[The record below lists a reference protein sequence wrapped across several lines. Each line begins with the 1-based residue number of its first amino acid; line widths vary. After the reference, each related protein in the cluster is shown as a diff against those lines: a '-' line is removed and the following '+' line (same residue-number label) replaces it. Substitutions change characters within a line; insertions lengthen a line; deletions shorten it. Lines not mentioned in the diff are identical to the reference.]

1 MEENLSLYHIFYVTT
16 REGNISRAARELFI
30 SQPAISK
37 AIRKL
42 EENLE
47 TVLFIRTSRGV
58 TLTREGELLYRHVA
72 QAFDTLQSGEALL
85 ERNRKLGVSQLR
97 IGASTTL
104 CRYILLPHLKNFVR
118 LHPHVK
124 VSITCQS
131 TFQTLALLDEN
142 KIDIGLVGEPSAL
155 RGTAFFPLLGIQDIF
170 VAAPAYLENL
180 SLREGG
186 QDLYDTAAFMML
198 DEENITRQYINKA
211 FAEYQR
217 KPANVLEVSTMDLLI
232 DFAKIGLGIACVI
245 REFVKQE
252 LDGRTLVEV
261 PLGLSFPP
269 RQVGFVCRKDRQQ
282 LPVIRS
288 FLENAEIL

>member
-1 MEENLSLYHIFYVTT
+1 MEENLSLYHIFYVTA

-142 KIDIGLVGEPSAL
+142 KIDIGLVGKPEHL
-155 RGTAFFPLLGIQDIF
+155 RDITYYDLDEIEDIF
-170 VAAPAYLENL
+170 DALAA
-180 SLREGG
+180 SGEGEAAA
-186 QDLYDTAAFMML
+186 QKDLYSRLMKLYVGDLLQDGEQNEWALARATTLHNKYMAAMYAYIEL
-198 DEENITRQYINKA
+198 LKAEENYA
-211 FAEYQR
+211 
-217 KPANVLEVSTMDLLI
+217 
-232 DFAKIGLGIACVI
+232 
-245 REFVKQE
+245 
-252 LDGRTLVEV
+252 
-261 PLGLSFPP
+261 
-269 RQVGFVCRKDRQQ
+269 
-282 LPVIRS
+282 
-288 FLENAEIL
+288 